1 MARYVKK
8 TIELDE
14 DVIKKLRKI
23 FDVKTDK
30 DAVNKAMLLVST
42 EDDIIQTHNKL
53 GGSLD
58 IDEVF

>member
-1 MARYVKK
+1 MAKYVKK

-14 DVIKKLRKI
+14 DVIKKLRRI

-42 EDDIIQTHNKL
+42 EDDIIQTHDKL
-53 GGSLD
+53 GGSFD